1 MAVPGDIDPC
11 HLIFCLVYKNIIHS
25 EGRGEEWVSHPINSL
40 YLIKRLGLE
49 LTRAN
54 IPGILGNNNTEVHTI
69 HASIH
74 C

>member
-11 HLIFCLVYKNIIHS
+11 HFLPCLQNKIYS
-25 EGRGEEWVSHPINSL
+25 ESRGEEWVSHPINSL

-54 IPGILGNNNTEVHTI
+54 IPAILSNNSTEVQTCI
-69 HASIH
+69 ADML
-74 C
+74 